1 MTLAEV
7 APFVIVTNAS
17 VDFCLSVIVAEVGK
31 VIEEEISFTEK
42 DSWLYFMTTLTLAIV
57 G

>member
-17 VDFCLSVIVAEVGK
+17 VDFCLSAIVVEVGK
-31 VIEEEISFTEK
+31 VIEEEISFTEN
-42 DSWLYFMTTLTLAIV
+42 DSWLYFMTT
-57 G
+57 